1 MPRAIGHVTVAAVG
15 RLKERHWQAA
25 QDDYARRLSRY
36 TDFRLVEVRD
46 AVGKSLPDAV
56 ALGREG
62 EQLLA
67 AVPKGTRVILLAA
80 GGQEMSS
87 PELAAYLE
95 SRLEA
100 HGDLAFLIGG
110 PLGFDAAVIA
120 ASHDRLSLSRLTFPH
135 ELARIVLLEQ
145 LYRAFTIMHGE
156 PYHK

>member
-1 MPRAIGHVTVAAVG
+1 MPHAIGHVTVVAVG

-25 QDDYARRLSRY
+25 QDDYTRRLGRF

-67 AVPKGTRVILLAA
+67 AVPKGARVILLAA

-87 PELAAYLE
+87 PELAVYLQ
-95 SRLEA
+95 SRLET
-100 HGDLAFLIGG
+100 HGDLVFLIGG

-120 ASHDRLSLSRLTFPH
+120 AAHDQLALSRLTFPH
-135 ELARIVLLEQ
+135 ELARILLLEQ